1 MFDYLQD
8 FQGFLRQK
16 SKLVRNHV
24 RSVQHKMTSNYAYSN
39 YNKLQTSMTTSNPDY
54 SNNFQNPRSNKR
66 RAELNVIYSASYE
79 AVKMRSI
86 EKEREMMTTK
96 HPKL

>member
-1 MFDYLQD
+1 
-8 FQGFLRQK
+8 
-16 SKLVRNHV
+16 
-24 RSVQHKMTSNYAYSN
+24 MTSNYAFPG
-39 YNKLQTSMTTSNPDY
+39 YNNFQTPMASSNPDY
-54 SNNFQNPRSNKR
+54 SNNFHNQRSNKR

-86 EKEREMMTTK
+86 EKERQMMTTK